1 MTSGA
6 GTHAQARQKRALA
19 SAVLLSGA
27 GEVVDFLLPL
37 FAGAAIGLSPSQI
50 GMLLAVELAVSLVVR
65 PLAGS
70 MADRFERRNIAA
82 AGAMLYAV
90 SCAGYAIAPGA
101 TVAYV
106 AAAIGGVGGALLWV
120 SLRALV
126 GEGLAED
133 SGVFAKLVSAEET
146 GSWAI
151 FIPVFVLIDF
161 LGYQGVFLALAA
173 CCASGAILL
182 ATAPRAR
189 DPVSSGGARPDSGKV
204 PGQVGLLRG
213 LSPMLLA
220 VALMMIAEGAI
231 SLLLLLHLQQEFELE
246 PLQIGLV
253 FLPGGI
259 AMGVLPPYLHGLVRR
274 YGRTRMLAGASV
286 ASAGFA
292 ASLAFAP
299 NPVVIAVCW
308 VLAGVAWAVVFPVQQ
323 AVIAE
328 ASGETRL
335 GRGLGWYE
343 SATLAGALVGTL
355 AAGFLYELGSWQIA
369 CLVATAVILSG
380 AVIVPAAVRAL
391 GVTQYPSDP
400 EPLVPDRP
408 AEAPDGQRAGARE
421 AEGAKDGPDAEDEA
435 NAEEPEPT
443 RGEFVSSISW
453 HTAIL
458 IGAMAIAHLFID
470 GARVTQVFS
479 SAGLPP
485 EPFSVDT
492 TVDWIREQIR
502 AGGIAM
508 VLRVWIIVWIV
519 DLVRTLCWKLP
530 KAPHYRS
537 DQSTPLERSSLDGR
551 NDPIAMTTDPHR
563 DDA

>member
-1 MTSGA
+1 MS
-6 GTHAQARQKRALA
+6 
-19 SAVLLSGA
+19 SAVFLSGA

-37 FAGAAIGLSPSQI
+37 FAGAAMGLTPSEI

-82 AGAMLYAV
+82 LGALLYAV

-101 TVAYV
+101 TVAYI
-106 AAAIGGVGGALLWV
+106 AAAVGGVGGALLWV
-120 SLRALV
+120 SLRAMV
-126 GEGLAED
+126 GERLAED
-133 SGVFAKLVSAEET
+133 SGVFAKLVAAEET
-146 GSWAI
+146 GSWVV
-151 FIPVFVLIDF
+151 FIPVFFLLSF
-161 LGYQGVFLALAA
+161 LGYQGVFVALAG
-173 CCASGAILL
+173 CCITGALL
-182 ATAPRAR
+182 LLTAPRAPK
-189 DPVSSGGARPDSGKV
+189 PVSSGGAEPDSGK
-204 PGQVGLLRG
+204 GSGRSRLLRG

-220 VALMMIAEGAI
+220 VALTMVAEGAI
-231 SLLLLLHLQQEFELE
+231 SLLLLLHLQHEFALE
-246 PLQIGLV
+246 PLQIGMV

-274 YGRTRMLAGASV
+274 YGRTRMLALSSV

-308 VLAGVAWAVVFPVQQ
+308 VLAGIAWAVVFPVQQ

-343 SATLAGALVGTL
+343 SATLAGALVGTI

-369 CLVATAVILSG
+369 CLVSAAVILSG

-391 GVTQYPSDP
+391 AVAQYPSDP
-400 EPLVPDRP
+400 EPLIPDLP
-408 AEAPDGQRAGARE
+408 AEAPDDQEPGASE
-421 AEGAKDGPDAEDEA
+421 PEDAEDESGSSDPA
-435 NAEEPEPT
+435 PT
-443 RGEFVSSISW
+443 PGELMNSIGW

-458 IGAMAIAHLFID
+458 LAAMVIAHLFID
-470 GARVTQVFS
+470 GAHFAQMFS
-479 SAGLPP
+479 LPGLPP

-492 TVDWIREQIR
+492 TVDWSREQIR
-502 AGGIAM
+502 GTDGIATA
-508 VLRVWIIVWIV
+508 LRVWTVLWIM
-519 DLVRTLCWKLP
+519 DLVYTLWKLP
-530 KAPHYRS
+530 KAPRS
-537 DQSTPLERSSLDGR
+537 KSGQP
-551 NDPIAMTTDPHR
+551 
-563 DDA
+563 